1 MRTRYFS
8 SILGFGALVL
18 LLFSARPLP
27 GQSRVKID
35 GDGVMVWEENGA
47 EIQGF
52 GVNYT
57 LPFAFAYRNAKKLG
71 LKAEQEIDRDLYHFS
86 RLGFDLF
93 RVHVW
98 DTEISDTLGNLL
110 SNEQLKLFD
119 YMLYKMKA
127 QGMRMV
133 LTPIAFWGNGWPEPD
148 EDTPGFSHK
157 FGKDACLTNPEAIA
171 AQERYLAQFLNHVN
185 PYTKIAY
192 KDDPAILA
200 FEVSNEPHHRE
211 APEQVTA
218 FINRM
223 IAAMRGTGCQKPVFY
238 NISHSVHLADAYFK
252 SDMQGGTFQ
261 WYPTGLGAQRELRGN
276 LLPNVDRY
284 AIPFASHPGF
294 GRIAKY
300 VYEFDAA
307 DVNRSYIYPA
317 MARSFRQAGIQLAT
331 HFAYDPLYSA
341 YANPE
346 YNTHYMNL
354 AYTPGKAIALMI
366 SGEVF
371 RRVPRYAD
379 LGAYP
384 DNARFGP
391 FRVDYLQDLAELV
404 ADTVFY
410 YTNSTPTPHPGPA
423 ALKRIAG
430 VGSSSVVRYD
440 GTGAYFLDQL
450 QPGVWRLEVMPDA
463 LPFRNPFGRNSLD
476 QEVTKINYRT
486 WSMSV
491 DLSDLGGAFK
501 VTPMNQGNT
510 HAAVVEGNTFA
521 VRPGVYL
528 LARNGIQPAQ
538 KPGDRFRYHT
548 LGAYAAPKGSLQ
560 ETYVI
565 HEPAAE
571 LTADLPYTVE
581 AFIATQEAPKSVYLQ
596 VFGPQYRQHRIAM
609 NPVGG
614 YRYRAVIPET
624 MTGPGFLRYHIA
636 VEEQDR
642 TTTFPSGVPKP
653 PYAWDFFGEK
663 TYEVP
668 VVPMEF
674 PLVLFD
680 ALKDAPLLNRRWL
693 RSSSLQP
700 LPAPGE
706 AELRI
711 DLEQLSTEDPE
722 NLFAQPVHDYS
733 MRFYFG
739 DKTEGRKGD
748 RAAKK
753 YLYIKGRSL
762 NDKPCKVQLALIQKD
777 GSAFGGT
784 VDLLPEGGVYRL
796 DLTQLAPVPIVT
808 LPRPYPTFLPY
819 FFQRQPGAFSLQNAE
834 TLQISIG
841 PGIPQEEIYRRHGM
855 GVTRVWME

>member
-1 MRTRYFS
+1 MRTRHFS
-8 SILGFGALVL
+8 RILGFGVL
-18 LLFSARPLP
+18 FLLFLSARPLS
-27 GQSRVKID
+27 GQSRVKVD
-35 GDGVMVWEENGA
+35 GEGVMVWEENGA
-47 EIQGF
+47 EIHGF

-57 LPFAFAYRNAKKLG
+57 LPFAFAYRNAKRLG
-71 LKAEQEIDRDLYHFS
+71 LKPEQEIDRDLYHFS

-98 DTEISDTLGNLL
+98 DTEISDTVGNLL

-119 YMLYKMKA
+119 YMLFKMKA

-148 EDTPGFSHK
+148 EDTPGFSYK

-223 IAAMRGTGCQKPVFY
+223 IAAMRATGCQKPVFY

-276 LLPNVDRY
+276 FLPNVDRY
-284 AIPFASHPGF
+284 AIPFAGDPGF
-294 GRIAKY
+294 GRMAKY

-317 MARSFRQAGIQLAT
+317 MARSFRQAGIQFAT

-354 AYTPGKAIALMI
+354 AYTPGKALALMI

-391 FRVDYLQDLAELV
+391 FRVDYAQDLAELV

-410 YTNSTPTPHPGPA
+410 YTNSTPTPHPGPE

-450 QPGVWRLEVMPDA
+450 QPGIWRLEVMPDA
-463 LPFRNPFGRNSLD
+463 LPFHNPFGRNSLD

-491 DLSDLGGAFK
+491 DLPDLGGAFK

-510 HAAVVEGNTFA
+510 HTAVVEGNTFA

-548 LGAYAAPKGSLQ
+548 LGAFAAPEGSLR

-565 HEPAAE
+565 HEPPAE
-571 LTADLPYTVE
+571 LTADLP
-581 AFIATQEAPKSVYLQ
+581 
-596 VFGPQYRQHRIAM
+596 
-609 NPVGG
+609 
-614 YRYRAVIPET
+614 
-624 MTGPGFLRYHIA
+624 
-636 VEEQDR
+636 
-642 TTTFPSGVPKP
+642 
-653 PYAWDFFGEK
+653 
-663 TYEVP
+663 
-668 VVPMEF
+668 
-674 PLVLFD
+674 
-680 ALKDAPLLNRRWL
+680 
-693 RSSSLQP
+693 
-700 LPAPGE
+700 LPWKR
-706 AELRI
+706 L
-711 DLEQLSTEDPE
+711 
-722 NLFAQPVHDYS
+722 
-733 MRFYFG
+733 
-739 DKTEGRKGD
+739 
-748 RAAKK
+748 
-753 YLYIKGRSL
+753 
-762 NDKPCKVQLALIQKD
+762 
-777 GSAFGGT
+777 
-784 VDLLPEGGVYRL
+784 LLPGR
-796 DLTQLAPVPIVT
+796 
-808 LPRPYPTFLPY
+808 RPNPFTST
-819 FFQRQPGAFSLQNAE
+819 RMAHNTASTAF
-834 TLQISIG
+834 
-841 PGIPQEEIYRRHGM
+841 R
-855 GVTRVWME
+855 